1 MLNMIQKN
9 SRLTNYAKT
18 YFEGVI
24 NQFVLACRQGSKPAR
39 KPPPPLPS
47 LSQPSNL
54 CGRQAN
60 QLQSGNNQNTNQAR
74 TSLHREIYEYN
85 NYTSAYRLVSGLF
98 CMDIKYCRCSSQ
110 IDIMSRYDIR

>member
-39 KPPPPLPS
+39 KPPPPLP
-47 LSQPSNL
+47 LPTIQFVW
-54 CGRQAN
+54 
-60 QLQSGNNQNTNQAR
+60 
-74 TSLHREIYEYN
+74 
-85 NYTSAYRLVSGLF
+85 SAG
-98 CMDIKYCRCSSQ
+98 KPAAEW
-110 IDIMSRYDIR
+110 

>member
-39 KPPPPLPS
+39 KPPPPLSPPS
-47 LSQPSNL
+47 PNHPI
-54 CGRQAN
+54 CVVGRQ
-60 QLQSGNNQNTNQAR
+60 
-74 TSLHREIYEYN
+74 TSCRVVTTKIQTKPELA
-85 NYTSAYRLVSGLF
+85 YTGKFMNIIIIPVHIGL
-98 CMDIKYCRCSSQ
+98 
-110 IDIMSRYDIR
+110 